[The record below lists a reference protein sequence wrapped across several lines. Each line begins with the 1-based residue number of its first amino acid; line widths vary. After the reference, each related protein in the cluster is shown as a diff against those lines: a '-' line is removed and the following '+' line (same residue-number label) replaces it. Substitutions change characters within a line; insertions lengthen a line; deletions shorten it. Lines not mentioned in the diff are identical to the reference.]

1 MVSAS
6 GVYKRT
12 PEALKEHAVLFWPRE
27 LSSGS
32 PENEAL
38 SLLLE
43 TQDKFLGILLVADR
57 KPTSWKQAVE
67 SSSLSPNLFLKHL
80 AILSDVGGEILK
92 RLTPLKGSPSQ
103 MTFEWRGES
112 YNYCFQC
119 VHKERV
125 DNAKLGI
132 KLREVLHEKP
142 FDGSMEDIA
151 MILLFGGLSTNLSLK
166 EEIAAKCSL
175 GLLLGDR
182 DAIERFVRSK
192 YILVSQLTKGASA
205 NALGQAAQK
214 VVIEKLQNQL
224 SVHGWEFTLNGKIP
238 NISQTGDSRL
248 TTFDIVA
255 KSPSG
260 KYIAIEV
267 SFQVT
272 TNSTIERKAGQAH
285 ERFQK
290 LHDAGHCIA
299 YVIDG
304 AGNFERHSALKTI
317 CEHSDCTVA
326 FSDTELRLLIDFL
339 RSREGSEDGTLER
352 RSR

>member
-1 MVSAS
+1 MANTSN
-6 GVYKRT
+6 VYKRT

-38 SLLLE
+38 SLSLE
-43 TQDKFLGILLVADR
+43 TQDKFLSILSIADR
-57 KPTSWKQAVE
+57 QPTLWKQALE

-80 AILSDVGGEILK
+80 AILSDIGGEIIR
-92 RLTPLKGSPSQ
+92 RLTPLKGSPCGIN
-103 MTFEWRGES
+103 FEWRGETYS
-112 YNYCFQC
+112 YCFQC
-119 VHKERV
+119 VHKKHV

-132 KLREVLHEKP
+132 RLREVVHEKP
-142 FDGSMEDIA
+142 LDACMEDIA
-151 MILLFGGLSTNLSLK
+151 MILLFGGLSTNLSLH

-175 GLLLGDR
+175 GLLLGNR
-182 DAIERFVRSK
+182 DAIERFVRPK

-214 VVIEKLQNQL
+214 VVIEKLQNEL
-224 SVHGWEFTLNGKIP
+224 SVHGWQFSPNGNIP

-260 KYIAIEV
+260 KYIGIEV

-272 TNSTIERKAGQAH
+272 TNSTIERKAGQAR
-285 ERFQK
+285 ERFQI
-290 LHDAGHCIA
+290 LHDAGHFIA

-326 FSDTELRLLIDFL
+326 FSDTELGLLIDFL
-339 RSREGSEDGTLER
+339 RSR
-352 RSR
+352 